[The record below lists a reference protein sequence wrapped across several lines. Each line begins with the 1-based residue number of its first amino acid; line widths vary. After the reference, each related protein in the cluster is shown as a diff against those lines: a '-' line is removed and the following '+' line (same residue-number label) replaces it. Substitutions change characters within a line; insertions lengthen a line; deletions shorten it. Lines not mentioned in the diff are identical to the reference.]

1 MLEEHTVELYCGST
15 KPFSSIASF
24 LGYRTTTFDPN
35 PEYQADVIAAAAE
48 VDPAWFP
55 SAPTMVWMAPPSEG
69 FDDKAGWDWSNFS
82 PVTPGANLAEDGL
95 RHCLNLAYQM
105 KAKWWFL
112 EVPKS
117 CLRKLPIVAG
127 FNRGYPS
134 RNRYTLKPKDFGSAS
149 KTDIDIYTN
158 AFWWVPLSQSDGENT
173 APANSHSGDD
183 RRAPP
188 SVYLDMLNQYD
199 AYLRNK
205 GER

>member
-1 MLEEHTVELYCGST
+1 MPEEHTVELYCGQA

-35 PEYQADVIAAAAE
+35 PDYQADVIAPAAE
-48 VDPAWFP
+48 VDPARFP
-55 SAPTMVWMAPPSEG
+55 AAPTVAWMAPPSEG
-69 FDDKAGWDWSNFS
+69 FDDRAGWDWSNFS
-82 PVTPGANLAEDGL
+82 PVTPTATLAEDGL
-95 RHCLNLAYQM
+95 RHCLSLAYRM

-117 CLRKLPIVAG
+117 CLRKLPIMVG
-127 FNRGYPS
+127 FNKGYPS
-134 RNRYTLKPKDFGSAS
+134 RNRYTFKPRDFGGTGKA
-149 KTDIDIYTN
+149 DIDIYTN
-158 AFWWVPLSQSDGENT
+158 AFWWVPLSQSDGENN
-173 APANSHSGDD
+173 APANSLSLND

-199 AYLRNK
+199 AYLRSK